1 MFFVVQGQERL
12 MHCSKT
18 TFLFDHLIGAQVHD
32 IGHVEAERLGGFEVE
47 DELELGRLLPSMAKD
62 LGTNGRAIISAC
74 LACISSQSSSR
85 VRYYRPRYHFVRSRV
100 PLRVR
105 HTD

>member
-1 MFFVVQGQERL
+1 

-18 TFLFDHLIGAQVHD
+18 TFLFDHLIGAQAHE

-85 VRYYRPRYHFVRSRV
+85 VRCYRPRYHFVRSRV